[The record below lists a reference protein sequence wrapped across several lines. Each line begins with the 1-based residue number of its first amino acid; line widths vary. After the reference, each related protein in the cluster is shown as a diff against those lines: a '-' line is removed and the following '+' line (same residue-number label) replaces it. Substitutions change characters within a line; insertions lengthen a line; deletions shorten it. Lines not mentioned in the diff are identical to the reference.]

1 MVGEMEGVA
10 WKVYE
15 NATLGMKIGVVW
27 QMLSRDLWGHV
38 MALLGY
44 GGS

>member
-1 MVGEMEGVA
+1 MVGEMEGA
-10 WKVYE
+10 TWKVYE
-15 NATLGMKIGVVW
+15 IATLGMKTGVVW

-38 MALLGY
+38 MVLLGY